1 MLKRYLVLRLAVA
14 LVVLPML
21 AVLAGCSKENP
32 VSPVIT
38 AEQTA
43 TPADTTQTGRI
54 DKPGVGPSRLHPD
67 NRIAIQYECYYALRQ
82 SWGYISWQSATSTA
96 QRSNWAYLLS
106 DPNAHSKAVEWYGA
120 DASMW
125 KGWPSYY
132 SNMDVYSWT
141 ALNRYGQNTGTVRSH
156 GGQCRSFA
164 ALILYRAGVR
174 TTKLPTYGASARPYY
189 QIRIGDVIETN
200 TVNGH
205 TAVVVG
211 IVEGA
216 AGSSV
221 RKVVVVD
228 SNWIGDEEIGMHVIA
243 VTSGPGVGNLAN
255 YRALNLGY

>member
-1 MLKRYLVLRLAVA
+1 MKKFLVVGLALALA
-14 LVVLPML
+14 LVPMTL
-21 AVLAGCSKENP
+21 TSCGKDNP
-32 VSPVIT
+32 VQPSIT
-38 AEQTA
+38 TEQTIS
-43 TPADTTQTGRI
+43 PADTMSGRI
-54 DKPGVGPSRLHPD
+54 GKPGVEPSRLHPD

-82 SWGYISWQSATSTA
+82 NWGYMYWQLSADGTV

-106 DPNAHSKAVEWYGA
+106 DPNAHNVIKGNDWYGVN
-120 DASMW
+120 ASLW
-125 KGWPSYY
+125 TGWPSYY

-141 ALNRYGQNTGTVRSH
+141 SLNRSGQNTGTVRSH

-174 TTKLPTYGASARPYY
+174 NSKLPAYGGSARPYY
-189 QIRIGDVIETN
+189 QIRVGDVIETN

-205 TAVVVG
+205 TAIVVG

-228 SNWIGDEEIGMHVIA
+228 SNFIGDEEIGMHVIA
-243 VTSGPGVGNLAN
+243 VTSGSGVGNLAN